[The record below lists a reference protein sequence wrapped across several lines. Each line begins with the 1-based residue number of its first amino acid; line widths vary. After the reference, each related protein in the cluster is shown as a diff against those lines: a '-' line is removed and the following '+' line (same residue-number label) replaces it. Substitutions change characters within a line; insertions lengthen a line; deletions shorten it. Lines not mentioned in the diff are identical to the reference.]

1 MLTSTITTR
10 CRQLAIDSRTE
21 YLAEH
26 SGKTPDAEGGSR
38 PEIQGYFT
46 ADWRTLRREGAQEGD
61 KAACRGVW
69 EESFFQ
75 LVPAGGNEG
84 GT

>member
-1 MLTSTITTR
+1 MLTSKITTR
-10 CRQLAIDSRTE
+10 CRQLAIESRAE

-26 SGKTPDAEGGSR
+26 PGRIPDAEGGSQ

-46 ADWRTLRREGAQEGD
+46 ADWRSLRREGAQEGD
-61 KAACRGVW
+61 KAICRGVW
-69 EESFFQ
+69 EEAFFK
-75 LVPAGGNEG
+75 LVPAGGSEG